1 MSLYVLGGAMGYL
14 GGFQSM
20 LEPIMC
26 VLGYSNDFSGLCGA
40 LVFIC
45 GIFGSAVIGFILHCV
60 GHHHA
65 VVLVKVMIG
74 ILVGVFAALSFVMQ
88 LPNQAVV
95 IAIMCSVFG
104 FILIG

>member
-1 MSLYVLGGAMGYL
+1 MGYL

-45 GIFGSAVIGFILHCV
+45 GIFGSVVIGFILNCV

-88 LPNQAVV
+88 SPNQAVV

>member
-1 MSLYVLGGAMGYL
+1 MCVFKYITMSLYILGGAMGYL

-45 GIFGSAVIGFILHCV
+45 GIF
-60 GHHHA
+60 
-65 VVLVKVMIG
+65 VL
-74 ILVGVFAALSFVMQ
+74 
-88 LPNQAVV
+88 
-95 IAIMCSVFG
+95 FG
-104 FILIG
+104 GTQI